1 MNMDLNARRDILPAS
16 VGGSL
21 LRRLAWRRSR
31 KSDGGDCNRD
41 GHIRSPSPPLHAARL
56 CFIRRG
62 SSRYRRVRCCVDI
75 DPRVGGIPLLA
86 DDSGGAPYPANDGA
100 CQSGYRFGDAPGR
113 LYDHA
118 GRMVMVVTAFRS
130 EEHTSELQSL
140 MRISY

>member
-75 DPRVGGIPLLA
+75 DPRVG
-86 DDSGGAPYPANDGA
+86 
-100 CQSGYRFGDAPGR
+100 
-113 LYDHA
+113 
-118 GRMVMVVTAFRS
+118 RS
-130 EEHTSELQSL
+130 EAHTSELQSL
-140 MRISY
+140 MRISYAVFFLNKKTKNEHDYTPHLYLSTASESHQ